1 MTSRTS
7 HPHSVPDAARD
18 DDHDTSGRAPVWARR
33 VGYLIG
39 ALVNVAL
46 LVAVHEWPGW
56 WAVPFLTDRT
66 VLVLG
71 MVNVTLVA
79 NLVAQLCYTAYDAKW
94 FVTLGGLVTTA
105 IGLVV
110 IVRVW
115 QVFPIDFD
123 DGGFDWAQVLR
134 ILLVVGIVG
143 SVIGLLV
150 GLTTLL
156 TMATGNHEASEHR
169 S

>member
-1 MTSRTS
+1 MVSQTSPT
-7 HPHSVPDAARD
+7 HGVPGAVRDA
-18 DDHDTSGRAPVWARR
+18 HDRSGRPPLWARR
-33 VGYLIG
+33 AGYLIG
-39 ALVNVAL
+39 AMVNVAL

-71 MVNVTLVA
+71 MVNVALAT
-79 NLVAQLCYTAYDAKW
+79 NLVAQLCYTAYDARW

-105 IGLVV
+105 TGLVAL
-110 IVRVW
+110 VRLW
-115 QVFPIDFD
+115 QVFPVDFD

-134 ILLVVGIVG
+134 VVLVVGIAG
-143 SVIGLLV
+143 SVVGLLV

-156 TMATGNHEASEHR
+156 TVASGGGDAR
-169 S
+169 RDIR